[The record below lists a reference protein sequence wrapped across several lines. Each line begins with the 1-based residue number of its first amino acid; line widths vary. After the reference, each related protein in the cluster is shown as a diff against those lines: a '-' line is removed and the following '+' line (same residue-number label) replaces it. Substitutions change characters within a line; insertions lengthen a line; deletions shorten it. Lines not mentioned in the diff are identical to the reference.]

1 MGRALTAETR
11 REFLCGT
18 ARVLA
23 AGALAGTAAPLL
35 EACSGTGERK
45 KPRLFEATFSVA
57 TLTEDGQT
65 LVMPAGGM
73 DGSPILIVRISPR
86 RYNALSMICTHE
98 GCPVNRPV
106 NGRINCPC
114 HGSQYDLDGNVLR
127 GPAQLSLERYD
138 TTYDAKVGRLTIG
151 IDA

>member
-1 MGRALTAETR
+1 MAETR

-23 AGALAGTAAPLL
+23 AGAVAGAAAPLL
-35 EACSGTGERK
+35 EACSGAGERK

-57 TLTEDGQT
+57 TLIEDGQT
-65 LVMPAGGM
+65 LVMPTGGM

-86 RYNALSMICTHE
+86 RFTVLSMICTHE

-127 GPAQLSLERYD
+127 GPAQLSLERYV
-138 TTYDAKVGRLTIG
+138 TAYEVKSGRLTIG
-151 IDA
+151 IDAG